1 VPSLAV
7 DGLGKLHLAYRR
19 AAAPAGIYYLTNQSG
34 RWSSPVRVTG
44 TSAQDDAP
52 CLAAASTSVHLAF
65 SRSRVGIFTAV
76 KPRAQAW
83 SAPARR
89 TSSTA
94 DSAPALIVDANGHDY
109 LVLRRNAGAKGVYFA
124 TNRTG
129 RWSVATRTTGTSAAD
144 VTPALTQTAEGVEL
158 AFARTASTA
167 GIYTSVFGGSG
178 QWSAPAR
185 RSSSAMDTRPALTV
199 DGSGAAL
206 LVFDRG

>member
-1 VPSLAV
+1 
-7 DGLGKLHLAYRR
+7 
-19 AAAPAGIYYLTNQSG
+19 
-34 RWSSPVRVTG
+34 
-44 TSAQDDAP
+44 
-52 CLAAASTSVHLAF
+52 
-65 SRSRVGIFTAV
+65 
-76 KPRAQAW
+76 
-83 SAPARR
+83 
-89 TSSTA
+89 
-94 DSAPALIVDANGHDY
+94 
-109 LVLRRNAGAKGVYFA
+109 VYFA

-129 RWSVATRTTGTSAAD
+129 RWSVATRATGTSAAD